1 MNIAKDFFN
10 IDQSQQIPVI
20 DNKSQMILS
29 YLKMFG
35 KNHRDKNWISL
46 EDMID
51 NFIDEMKSLYYPVYA
66 FHEQKFDELWNISY
80 GPYMDSIYTFREHW
94 IKNDKIFPKT
104 DLRRYRILSVKPT
117 LVWQPWS

>member
-1 MNIAKDFFN
+1 MKKYLMKIAKDFYN

-29 YLKMFG
+29 YLKMFR

-46 EDMID
+46 EDIYHMID
-51 NFIDEMKSLYYPVYA
+51 NFIDEMKSLYCPVYA

-80 GPYMDSIYTFREHW
+80 GPYMDSIYTFREH
-94 IKNDKIFPKT
+94 
-104 DLRRYRILSVKPT
+104 
-117 LVWQPWS
+117 